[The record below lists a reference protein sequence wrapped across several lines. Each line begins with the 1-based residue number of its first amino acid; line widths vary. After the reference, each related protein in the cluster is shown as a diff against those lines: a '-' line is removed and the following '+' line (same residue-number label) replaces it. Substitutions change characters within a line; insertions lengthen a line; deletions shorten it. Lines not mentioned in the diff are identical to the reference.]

1 MTETREPQMG
11 LTFEQVWAAI
21 IESSRKM
28 EESRQ
33 ETEREI
39 KDLTESIK
47 QLRESQKETTQQ
59 IKETDRLVK
68 ETAEQMKETDRLV
81 KETTEQMK
89 ETDQR
94 IDALYIS
101 MGNVTNRLGE
111 LIEHQVLP
119 NISAKFN
126 YFGYH
131 FGEPDTNYEVYD
143 ANHALK
149 TELDIVLESKE
160 CCIAIEVKLKPN
172 KRDIRDHIKRL
183 DYFRNDKNRQG
194 SVQTIHG
201 AIAGAIMP
209 DGIKC
214 AALEAGLY
222 VIKLEPSGDAIKIEK
237 PEHVYCV

>member
-11 LTFEQVWAAI
+11 LTFEHVWAAI
-21 IESSRKM
+21 IESSQKM
-28 EESRQ
+28 EESRL

-47 QLRESQKETTQQ
+47 QLRESQKET
-59 IKETDRLVK
+59 DRLVK
-68 ETAEQMKETDRLV
+68 ETTEQMKETDRLV
-81 KETTEQMK
+81 KETTEQMR

-94 IDALYIS
+94 IDTLYMN

-111 LIEHQVLP
+111 LIEYQVLP
-119 NISAKFN
+119 NISDKFN

-131 FGEPDTNYEVYD
+131 FGEPDLNCKVYD
-143 ANHALK
+143 ANHELK
-149 TELDIVLESKE
+149 TELDIVLESQE
-160 CCIAIEVKLKPN
+160 CCIAVEVKLKPN

-183 DYFRNDKNRQG
+183 DYLRNDKNRQG
-194 SVQTIHG
+194 SVQKIHG

-209 DGIKC
+209 DAIKR

-222 VIKLEPSGDAIKIEK
+222 VIELELSGDAIKIEQPK
-237 PEHVYCV
+237 HVYCV